1 MKGMFFGWLIGTLA
15 TVGLIFIL
23 DVLGFWDGMDL
34 WLCSIV
40 GFGIGALLSNL
51 GMLIGAL
58 LDDSY

>member
-1 MKGMFFGWLIGTLA
+1 MKGVVIGWLIGTAA

-23 DVLGFWDGMDL
+23 DVLGFWDGMDP
-34 WLCSIV
+34 WLSFIV

>member
-1 MKGMFFGWLIGTLA
+1 MKGVVIGWLIGTAA

-23 DVLGFWDGMDL
+23 EVLGFWDGMDL
-34 WLCSIV
+34 WLCFIV
-40 GFGIGALLSNL
+40 GFGIGVLLSNL